1 MDNLRY
7 RVIILGAGFSKPAGL
22 PLAYEL
28 WNIILKRA
36 KSLWGRASKFNDDL
50 KAYIAF
56 RRDCDGVQLAPEN
69 IDFEE
74 FLDFLDIEHYLGLR
88 GSDTWSDDG
97 NVGQIVVKTLIGEIL
112 STYMP
117 PPDSIPEL
125 YLEFAQRL
133 QPRDYI
139 LTFNYDVLLERAL
152 DAVDK
157 PYRLFPCRYSSIS
170 RFSGT
175 VDNNNEEVTILK
187 LHGSIDWFDKNAFL
201 DRIKSQEKH
210 GLSTLPQHPVFNC
223 VEDWGITQ
231 IVDGPR
237 HTDDP
242 LLTMYRISRIEELY
256 KQNLMFMATPWIL
269 TPSTNKILYASTLE
283 EFWRGL
289 GRSGGSNLGMSIIGY
304 SLPDH
309 DRYALQALYCL
320 SRNYQNYYW
329 DAEILGMKKHPLVL
343 VDYKS
348 TKGNI
353 DEFLNNYRFL
363 DKQKTELHMDGFDM
377 NAIDKIFK

>member
-1 MDNLRY
+1 MKY

-28 WNIILKRA
+28 WDIILKRA
-36 KSLWGRASKFNDDL
+36 KHLWGRADKLNDDIES
-50 KAYIAF
+50 YIAF
-56 RRDCDGVQLAPEN
+56 RRDCDGIELTREG

-74 FLDFLDIEHYLGLR
+74 FLGFLDIEHYLGLR
-88 GSDTWSDDG
+88 GSDTWSNDG
-97 NVGQIVVKTLIGEIL
+97 NEGQVVIKTLIGEIL
-112 STYMP
+112 SSYMSQL
-117 PPDSIPEL
+117 DSIPEL
-125 YLEFAQRL
+125 YLEFARRL
-133 QPRDYI
+133 QPQDYI

-152 DAVDK
+152 DAVGK
-157 PYRLFPCRYSSIS
+157 KYRLFPTRYSSVS

-187 LHGSIDWFDKNAFL
+187 MHGSIDWFDKSRFIDN
-201 DRIKSQEKH
+201 IKFREKE
-210 GLSTLPQHPVFNC
+210 GLSTLPSDPVFNG

-237 HTDDP
+237 HKGDP
-242 LLTMYRISRIEELY
+242 LLNIHKVSRIEDLY

-269 TPSTNKILYASTLE
+269 TPSTNKILYASTVE

-289 GRSGGSNLGMSIIGY
+289 GRAGGSNFGMSIIGY

-309 DRYALQALYCL
+309 DSYARQTMYSL
-320 SRNYQNYYW
+320 SSNYQTAYW
-329 DAEILGMKKHPLVL
+329 DKEISGMKKHPLVL

-348 TKGNI
+348 TKRGIN
-353 DEFLNNYRFL
+353 EFLNNYRFL
-363 DKQKTELHMDGFDM
+363 DKQKTELHMDGF
-377 NAIDKIFK
+377 NITAIEKIFK